1 VRLRKSLV
9 AFQVGLATLLLISAG
24 LFARTLKN
32 LERVDLGFKTENVI
46 MFGVRPSIVYEDSR
60 KLQVFR
66 AMLENLKAVPGVKA
80 VGANRS
86 RLLTGGRWDSTITI
100 PGVPDKPG
108 NTPWSFFNA
117 VTPGY
122 FEALGI
128 PVTQGRDFT
137 WNDWGT
143 DKYRCVVNQK
153 LVDEYL
159 EGTSP
164 VGRMMGQGRNVTP
177 DMEIIGVFAN
187 TRYHNVRGEVPRQT
201 FVAMGATQRIKFI
214 TAMNVY
220 ARVEGDP
227 NAVMPLLRDA
237 TTRTDPNLIV
247 SDLRTMD
254 EQLEMRLTTERMLS
268 YLSVGFALLA
278 SLLAVVGL
286 YGVLAFLVERRTKE
300 IGIRM
305 ALGAERVSVVW
316 LVLAEVALLIVVGI
330 AAGVSAGLMSGKYV
344 ESQLFGVKAMDPV
357 VFTMSVV
364 LLLGASLA
372 AGFIPAWRAA
382 RIDPI
387 RALRYE

>member
-1 VRLRKSLV
+1 
-9 AFQVGLATLLLISAG
+9 
-24 LFARTLKN
+24 
-32 LERVDLGFKTENVI
+32 
-46 MFGVRPSIVYEDSR
+46 
-60 KLQVFR
+60 
-66 AMLENLKAVPGVKA
+66 
-80 VGANRS
+80 
-86 RLLTGGRWDSTITI
+86 
-100 PGVPDKPG
+100 
-108 NTPWSFFNA
+108 
-117 VTPGY
+117 
-122 FEALGI
+122 
-128 PVTQGRDFT
+128 
-137 WNDWGT
+137 
-143 DKYRCVVNQK
+143 
-153 LVDEYL
+153 
-159 EGTSP
+159 
-164 VGRMMGQGRNVTP
+164 
-177 DMEIIGVFAN
+177 
-187 TRYHNVRGEVPRQT
+187 
-201 FVAMGATQRIKFI
+201 
-214 TAMNVY
+214 
-220 ARVEGDP
+220 
-227 NAVMPLLRDA
+227 MPLLRDA